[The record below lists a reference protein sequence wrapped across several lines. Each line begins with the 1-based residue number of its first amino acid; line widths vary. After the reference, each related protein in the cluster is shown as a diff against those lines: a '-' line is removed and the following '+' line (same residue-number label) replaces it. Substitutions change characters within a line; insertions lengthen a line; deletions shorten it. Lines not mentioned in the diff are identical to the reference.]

1 MTNEEKR
8 AKREA
13 VGDDLLQV
21 ARKVRET
28 VLEYLKAVGIPEEEL
43 TKINLGIR
51 RHEDGTWAME
61 AEAYRYD
68 AATEK
73 ARYFFSAYENDDIKS
88 HSFHKFMIPFL
99 GEEEQQDG

>member
-21 ARKVRET
+21 AHKVRET
-28 VLEYLKAVGIPEEEL
+28 VLEYLKAVGIPEEDL

-51 RHEDGTWAME
+51 RFEDGTWSSE

-68 AATEK
+68 SEKEK
-73 ARYFFSAYENDDIKS
+73 ARYIFSAYENDDIKS
-88 HSFHKFMIPFL
+88 HSFHEFMIPFL